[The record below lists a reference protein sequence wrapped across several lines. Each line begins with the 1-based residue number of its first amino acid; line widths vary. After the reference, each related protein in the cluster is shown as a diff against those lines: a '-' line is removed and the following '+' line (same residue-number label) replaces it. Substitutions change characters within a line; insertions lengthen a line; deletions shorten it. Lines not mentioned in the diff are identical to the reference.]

1 MPSGMEIRLT
11 AKLAAD
17 FSAMLTSVAGSM
29 MILISWTWDAKYKAQ
44 IYAMVKSFNLT
55 AGQGDSWIGNQYRI
69 CLVKLAVLHR
79 SIRSVSDGI
88 LGYQRGTRD
97 MRLKSEYGAVDGLC
111 V

>member
-1 MPSGMEIRLT
+1 
-11 AKLAAD
+11 
-17 FSAMLTSVAGSM
+17 

-69 CLVKLAVLHR
+69 CLVKYPVLHR

-88 LGYQRGTRD
+88 LGYQRGRGTRD

-111 V
+111 VNFPTQLSYAN